1 MKLYVALTYLQ
12 RKEWAKGTVWAV
24 LKGVFELGLRK
35 CLRDDGDD
43 TVPAHASLY
52 FEGSTERMRRLN
64 ETAIKKTGEYNSFCI
79 DILEN
84 DSHAISSLESRNS
97 WYRRW
102 EWARIEFYEVV
113 GVTEDGIERAHS
125 AVLSYLQSDE
135 PYDCFRNVNAL
146 FPCFPFECR
155 TACCPCCCCCPYY
168 VWRGGVTCV
177 SASLIGLAAA
187 RGVPNPTTASP
198 NVIYEAL
205 GIPQRTMLGG
215 RLPSEAVEHLVDANQ
230 VNHTPAVRVFRNVV
244 DRQEVLPLITVR

>member
-64 ETAIKKTGEYNSFCI
+64 ETATKKTGEYNSFCI

-135 PYDCFRNVNAL
+135 PYDCSRNVNAL

-205 GIPQRTMLGG
+205 GLPPRTMLGG

-230 VNHTPAVRVFRNVV
+230 VNHTPVVRVFRNVV